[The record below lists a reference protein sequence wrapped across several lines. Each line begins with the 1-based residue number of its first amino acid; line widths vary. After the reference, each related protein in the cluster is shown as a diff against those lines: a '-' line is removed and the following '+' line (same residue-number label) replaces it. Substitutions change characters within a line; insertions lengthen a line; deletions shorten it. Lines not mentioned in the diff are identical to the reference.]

1 MICSFYID
9 YIFRWWALFSY
20 FFSWSWYARASCT
33 KLLNKCFQI
42 KRYHQRYT
50 PLTLL
55 TLDTVDTIYNVYT
68 VDTIQTALNCLN
80 SSIHAYIQSV
90 FRCASIS
97 WISVEESS
105 VIILKFCQIL
115 DISSGY
121 VQGMFRVSSEFL
133 QSFFR
138 LSSDSLPTLIRL
150 SSELPRSCLG
160 DVQSLLAVNIVV
172 IALSSASSVS
182 VFGIFLTGPP

>member
-33 KLLNKCFQI
+33 KLMNKCFQI

-121 VQGMFRVSSEFL
+121 VQGMFRVCSEY
-133 QSFFR
+133 
-138 LSSDSLPTLIRL
+138 
-150 SSELPRSCLG
+150 
-160 DVQSLLAVNIVV
+160 VQSGFRVG
-172 IALSSASSVS
+172 SEQG
-182 VFGIFLTGPP
+182 GIKWGNRGSGILDSEGSHR

>member
-97 WISVEESS
+97 WISVEDWLINVFE
-105 VIILKFCQIL
+105 ILSNLGHIFRVCPE
-115 DISSGY
+115 Y
-121 VQGMFRVSSEFL
+121 VQSVFIVYSECVQSVFRVCPEY
-133 QSFFR
+133 
-138 LSSDSLPTLIRL
+138 
-150 SSELPRSCLG
+150 
-160 DVQSLLAVNIVV
+160 VQS
-172 IALSSASSVS
+172 
-182 VFGIFLTGPP
+182 VFRVCS